1 MSERQAKVDTRN
13 QLSSEK
19 PVLSAEL
26 LFDVLGSSYRRFVL
40 SHLSDEPKPVPIDEL
55 AYRLAAWE
63 DDTTVADVSSETAD
77 DIEILLYH
85 VHLPKMAELG
95 LVAYDSEAGV
105 IAPGEGIETATDGLE
120 LAEF

>member
-1 MSERQAKVDTRN
+1 MSERQANVDTRE
-13 QLSSEK
+13 QPPSEQS
-19 PVLSAEL
+19 VLSAEL

-40 SHLSDEPKPVPIDEL
+40 SNLSSEPKPVPIDEL

-63 DDTTVADVSSETAD
+63 DGTTDADVTSETAD
-77 DIEILLYH
+77 DVEILLYH

-95 LVAYDSEAGV
+95 LVAYDSETGIIV
-105 IAPGEGIETATDGLE
+105 PGEKIEAATNGLE